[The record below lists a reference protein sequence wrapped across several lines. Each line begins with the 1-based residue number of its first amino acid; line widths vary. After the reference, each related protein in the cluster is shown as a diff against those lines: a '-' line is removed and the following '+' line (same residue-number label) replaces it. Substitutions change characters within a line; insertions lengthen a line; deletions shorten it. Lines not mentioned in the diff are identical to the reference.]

1 MWMILNL
8 TTGGGVAAS
17 TRSPGNH
24 LLLIEN
30 QPDDE
35 SIKRTSTTP
44 MTTGLITT
52 ARVSPDAQT
61 PGLGITRVTG
71 IHTRAARVFRFVARR
86 PRPGSAGRSGIN

>member
-8 TTGGGVAAS
+8 TTDGGVAAS

-52 ARVSPDAQT
+52 ARVSLDSQT

-71 IHTRAARVFRFVARR
+71 IHARACSRFSFCCT
-86 PRPGSAGRSGIN
+86 PPGPDYPAEL